1 MPDIRTRRE
10 SRHTRIPKVQ
20 MKKSY
25 GLYLFLLSAPVLFA
39 QTPVTV
45 TAVLPASGV
54 TTGGDFVHLR
64 RSGMHGSSLLCP
76 GVSCATSVKFGDAF
90 GRIVSNTFSEV
101 VAIAPPHAAG
111 SVDVT
116 VTITGI
122 AAPIVLPNAYRYQS
136 RSNEELER
144 LVMPVATSGP
154 GPSSARFET
163 EVSIT
168 NASDENVPITGAAV
182 PQNLGISPIPIPT
195 VLPHSTGTFT
205 DRLLN
210 LPGHAGAFI
219 YVPARLARDVI
230 TKVRVHDTSRDASSF
245 GVEIPAVSDL
255 DFAAAVRLTG
265 IPTDARFRATL
276 RVYAYD
282 ASNFGPVTL
291 RVRDDA
297 DGTLLAMVPVAL
309 NAVPSQ
315 EEIIPPSAQLSLDAI
330 IAPFRGHARLRID
343 I

>member
-1 MPDIRTRRE
+1 MN
-10 SRHTRIPKVQ
+10 
-20 MKKSY
+20 
-25 GLYLFLLSAPVLFA
+25 
-39 QTPVTV
+39 
-45 TAVLPASGV
+45 
-54 TTGGDFVHLR
+54 
-64 RSGMHGSSLLCP
+64 GSSLLCP
-76 GVSCATSVKFGDAF
+76 GVSCATSVKFGDTF

-122 AAPIVLPNAYRYQS
+122 AAPTILPNAYRYQS

-144 LVMPVATSGP
+144 ILVPVASSGP

-168 NASDENVPITGAAV
+168 NASDETVPVMGAAV
-182 PQNLGISPIPIPT
+182 PQGILISPVPIP
-195 VLPHSTGTFT
+195 VLPPHTTGTFT
-205 DRLLN
+205 DRLFN

-230 TKVRVHDTSRDASSF
+230 TKVRVHDTSRDDSSF

-255 DFAAAVRLTG
+255 EFAAAVRLTG
-265 IPTDARFRATL
+265 ISTDARFRSTL

-282 ASNFGPVTL
+282 AKNFGPVTL

-297 DGTLLAMVPVAL
+297 DGTSRRSVAMHGFASTSL
-309 NAVPSQ
+309 
-315 EEIIPPSAQLSLDAI
+315 IPMRSGRSGASSRSPTI
-330 IAPFRGHARLRID
+330 
-343 I
+343 